1 MLILALD
8 TSSPSGS
15 VAVLRDQTTIGVI
28 STRGEENYS
37 SRMFRHL
44 EFLLNDLVLKLDQ
57 FDLFAVSAGPGSFT
71 GLRVGL
77 TAAKGWA
84 EVYNKPVAGISALEA
99 VAVQAR
105 VATPAVV
112 PVLDARRGQVYFGW
126 YRRTDVALALD
137 GQEFVV
143 TPQEFIAALRAQ
155 ARDYTLTIVTPDTQ
169 VIPALAP
176 HFEPGLA
183 AVETVSS
190 VLAPF
195 IGRIGYE
202 RALRGEV
209 SDALSLDANYV
220 RRTDAEMHWKDS
232 SPPA

>member
-1 MLILALD
+1 VLVLILALD

-28 STRGEENYS
+28 STRGVENYS
-37 SRMFRHL
+37 TRMFRHL
-44 EFLLNDLVLKLDQ
+44 EFLLNDLALRLDQ

-84 EVYNKPVAGISALEA
+84 EVYKKPVAGISALEA

-105 VATPAVV
+105 VPTPVVV
-112 PVLDARRGQVYFGW
+112 PVLDARRGQVYFGL
-126 YRRTDVALALD
+126 YRRTAVRLALD
-137 GQEFVV
+137 GEEFVI
-143 TPQEFIAALRAQ
+143 TPAEFATKLTGAASDA
-155 ARDYTLTIVTPDTQ
+155 AFTIVTPDGE
-169 VIPALAP
+169 VISMITPHLAPALASI
-176 HFEPGLA
+176 
-183 AVETVSS
+183 ETVSG

-209 SDALSLDANYV
+209 SDALTLDANYV
-220 RRTDAEMHWKDS
+220 RRTDAEMRWKDS
-232 SPPA
+232 

>member
-1 MLILALD
+1 VLVLILALD

-15 VAVLRDQTTIGVI
+15 VAVLRDHATMGVI

-44 EFLLNDLVLKLDQ
+44 EFLLNDLSLRLDQ

-99 VAVQAR
+99 VAIQSWVP
-105 VATPAVV
+105 TPVVV
-112 PVLDARRGQVYFGW
+112 PVLDARRGQVYFGF
-126 YRRTDVALALD
+126 YRRTGVGLALD
-137 GQEFVV
+137 GEEFVV
-143 TPQEFIAALRAQ
+143 TPQEFMTKLRGEV
-155 ARDYTLTIVTPDTQ
+155 RDYALTLVTPDHE
-169 VIPALAP
+169 VVSALAP

-183 AVETVSS
+183 AVETVSG

-202 RALRGEV
+202 RGLRGEV
-209 SDALSLDANYV
+209 SDALTLDANYV
-220 RRTDAEMHWKDS
+220 RRTDAEMKWKDR
-232 SPPA
+232 

>member
-44 EFLLNDLVLKLDQ
+44 EFLLKDLAIKLDQ
-57 FDLFAVSAGPGSFT
+57 VDLFAVSAGPGSFT

-84 EVYNKPVAGISALEA
+84 EVYRKPVAGISALEA
-99 VAVQAR
+99 VAIQAR
-105 VATPAVV
+105 VTTPIVV
-112 PVLDARRGQVYFGW
+112 PVLDARRGQVYFGI
-126 YRRTDVALALD
+126 YRRTDVGLKLD
-137 GQEFVV
+137 GDEFVV
-143 TPQEFIAALRAQ
+143 TPEEFIAKLRGGG
-155 ARDYTLTIVTPDTQ
+155 RDYTLTIVTPDEQ
-169 VIPALAP
+169 VISAIAP
-176 HFEPGLA
+176 YFAPGL
-183 AVETVSS
+183 VTIDTVSS

-202 RALRGEV
+202 CALRGQV
-209 SDALSLDANYV
+209 SDALTLDANYV

-232 SPPA
+232 